1 MSKKNNNNE
10 QYRNTLRGLL
20 SLYLTENSACEVYNA
35 IELLCR
41 RKNLGIAINEDN
53 RLDFVQMEMVEEKE
67 DL

>member
-20 SLYLTENSACEVYNA
+20 SLYLTETSAIEVFNA
-35 IELLCR
+35 IELCCR
-41 RKNLGIAINEDN
+41 RNNLVIAINEDN
-53 RLDFVQMEMVEEKE
+53 RLDFVKIKMVDEKE